1 MIKFFRKIR
10 YDLMEKN
17 KTGKYLKYAVGET
30 LLVVFGILI
39 ALQINNWNED
49 RIDDKIERKALLDL
63 LQEFQ
68 SNNITFEEHLALKQE
83 HDVKLTEFIIMV
95 RNQEILDTTTSL
107 RLPPLSRKTFDPAM
121 GMVNSIMNS
130 DKIDKLEN
138 DSLRVLLSN
147 WKFLLQDFKE
157 EEESLYQYLFNV
169 LKPYEASLF
178 PYWPTHYDSNID
190 SVAIDKYYRN
200 AFMNMKYQNHII
212 QIHSEVRGQLREG
225 EQVSNDINK
234 IIILLKNELNK

>member
-1 MIKFFRKIR
+1 MINLFRKIKQN
-10 YDLMEKN
+10 LLAEGN
-17 KTGKYLKYAVGET
+17 TGQYLKYAVGEI

-49 RIDDKIERKALLDL
+49 RIDDKIEKKALNDL

-68 SNNITFEEHLALKQE
+68 SNKITFDEHIALKQK
-83 HDVKLTEFIIMV
+83 HDVELTNFISMV
-95 RNQEILDTTTSL
+95 RNQEILDTTKNL

-138 DSLRVLLSN
+138 DSLRYLLSN
-147 WKFLLQDFKE
+147 WKFLLEDYQE
-157 EEESLYQYLFNV
+157 EEESLYRYLFNV

-178 PYWPTHYDSNID
+178 PYFPKHYDSHIESLEID
-190 SVAIDKYYRN
+190 EYYRK
-200 AFMNMKYQNHII
+200 AFMNMKYQNHIM
-212 QIHSEVRGQLREG
+212 QIHNEVRAQIREG
-225 EQVSNDINK
+225 KLVSNDLNQ
-234 IIILLKNELNK
+234 IIRMLKKELNK

>member
-10 YDLMEKN
+10 QNLLVEGI
-17 KTGKYLKYAVGET
+17 TGKYLKYAVGEI

-68 SNNITFEEHLALKQE
+68 SNKITFDEHFDLKQE
-83 HDVKLTEFIIMV
+83 HDVKLNEFISIV
-95 RNQEILDTTTSL
+95 RKQEILDTMTNL
-107 RLPPLSRKTFDPAM
+107 RLPPLSRKTFDPSM

-157 EEESLYQYLFNV
+157 EEESLYQYIFNV

-178 PYWPTHYDSNID
+178 PYSMRKYDSSFTILEID
-190 SVAIDKYYRN
+190 DYRRN
-200 AFMNMKYQNHII
+200 AFMDMKYQNHII
-212 QIHSEVRGQLREG
+212 QIHSEVRGQVREG
-225 EQVSNDINK
+225 EKVSNDINQ
-234 IIILLKNELNK
+234 IIRLLKKELNK